1 MSELVFLEK
10 RNGVG
15 HVIMNSAPANAM
27 SPEFMKQL
35 SELLGQLESDSE
47 IRAVLFR
54 SALEKIFMAGADL
67 KHLLSLDEE
76 DFRKYIETAQDLVNQ
91 VELLPKPT
99 MAVLSGHAMGGG
111 CEFALACDFRYMSE
125 SKALIG
131 LPEVTLGLL
140 PGAGGTQRLPRLIG
154 RSKATELL
162 LTGKVLPGPEAQA
175 IGLVDRVYPVDQL
188 LAESMKAVESL
199 ARGATCAIG
208 QIKACL
214 RKPSHDLLADGLA
227 QELDGITY
235 LFKHTHDT
243 KEGIAA
249 FNEKRAPKYQGK

>member
-1 MSELVFLEK
+1 MAKFVFLEK
-10 RNGVG
+10 SNGVG
-15 HVIMNSAPANAM
+15 HVIMKFAPANAM
-27 SPEFMKQL
+27 SPELMKQVA
-35 SELLGQLESDSE
+35 ELLGQLESDSE

-67 KHLLSLDEE
+67 KHLLSLDQEA
-76 DFRKYIETAQDLVNQ
+76 FRQYIKFAQDLVNRI
-91 VELLPKPT
+91 ELLPKPT
-99 MAVLSGHAMGGG
+99 LAVLNGHALGGG
-111 CEFALACDFRYMSE
+111 CELALACDFRYMSE

-162 LTGKVLPGPEAQA
+162 LTGKVLKGPDALA
-175 IGLVDRVYPVDQL
+175 IGLVDRVFPADQL
-188 LAESMKAVESL
+188 LAESVKIAKRMAQ
-199 ARGATCAIG
+199 GATQAIG

-214 RKPSHDLLADGLA
+214 RKPSHDLLADGLT

-235 LFKHTHDT
+235 LFQHTQDAQ
-243 KEGIAA
+243 EGIAA
-249 FNEKRAPKYQGK
+249 FNEKRAPKYQGL